1 MCYNDSVNRAL
12 SLRAPRTMCARLAVL
27 LTEHATKH
35 AHPERAS
42 RAEGSLPTAPFPRPP
57 HPTLL
62 LFRPHLVRLSPLPAT
77 LIDHPA
83 SVANKRLTTGLTL
96 LDATLTKNQ
105 GRGYSRKPMSPKS
118 LRHNPFADP
127 HPLTH
132 VGSILYK
139 NSGGEGEASHSFIT
153 SLLPYLVASSR
164 RVVSFHPVNILLSE
178 IECRV
183 LGSLIEKEITTPEYY
198 PLSLNALLNACNQKS
213 NRDPVMNLDEAAVR
227 QALHSLDGQSL
238 VRSVSASDSR
248 VTKYEHRLQE
258 AFNFYR
264 HEIAILCV
272 LLLRGPQ
279 TPGELRTRAER
290 MHTFDDLSAV
300 QSSLQRLMKREPPLA
315 KVLPRQPGTKE
326 SRYAHLL
333 SGDVE
338 VFESKLEIPA
348 IMNASSADGER
359 IALLEKEVVALR
371 NNAADFQK
379 EITDLR
385 QQFAQLKKQFE

>member
-1 MCYNDSVNRAL
+1 
-12 SLRAPRTMCARLAVL
+12 MCARLAVI

-35 AHPERAS
+35 AHPELAS
-42 RAEGSLPTAPFPRPP
+42 RAEGSLPSASFPRPP
-57 HPTLL
+57 HPTPL
-62 LFRPHLVRLSPLPAT
+62 LFRPHLVRISPLPAT

-96 LDATLTKNQ
+96 LDATLTKNR
-105 GRGYSRKPMSPKS
+105 GRGHSRKPMSPKS
-118 LRHNPFADP
+118 LRHNLFADP

-139 NSGGEGEASHSFIT
+139 NGGGEGEASHSFIT

-178 IECRV
+178 IEGRV
-183 LGSLIEKEITTPEYY
+183 LGSLIEKEITSPEYY

-258 AFNFYR
+258 TFNFYR
-264 HEIAILCV
+264 HEVAILCV

-290 MHTFDDLSAV
+290 MHPFDDLSAV
-300 QSSLQRLMKREPPLA
+300 QSSLQHLMKREPPLV

-338 VFESKLEIPA
+338 SFEPKSEES
-348 IMNASSADGER
+348 ASTTTDSPDGER
-359 IALLEKEVVALR
+359 LSRLEKEVAALR
-371 NNAADFQK
+371 NEATDFQK
-379 EITDLR
+379 EIADLK
-385 QQFAQLKKQFE
+385 QQFAQFKKQFE